1 MLPVSV
7 TYLGSNRL
15 LRFPIQILWLYLKA
29 VKWKPS
35 TLDKGFCI
43 KMTVTLR
50 NFAVMT
56 VTLRK
61 YLKKMKNFWW
71 LKSQNFWDVFTLFGQ
86 LQGTF
91 AIQVSNET
99 SENFR
104 TYFS

>member
-1 MLPVSV
+1 
-7 TYLGSNRL
+7 
-15 LRFPIQILWLYLKA
+15 
-29 VKWKPS
+29 
-35 TLDKGFCI
+35 
-43 KMTVTLR
+43 
-50 NFAVMT
+50 MT

-71 LKSQNFWDVFTLFGQ
+71 HKSQNFWDVFTLFGQ